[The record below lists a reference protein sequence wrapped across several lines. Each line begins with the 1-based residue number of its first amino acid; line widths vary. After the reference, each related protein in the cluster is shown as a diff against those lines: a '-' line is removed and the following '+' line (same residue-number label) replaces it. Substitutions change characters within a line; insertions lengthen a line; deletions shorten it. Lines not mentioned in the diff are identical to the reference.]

1 MIENLEP
8 IQETF
13 FGSNHIHY
21 SHKYR
26 IVYVKESV
34 KVTFENANE
43 HMRREI
49 GDLGWFPLDVAM
61 TKIRDENVEKKEVL
75 LRVTSILRNY
85 CPLVLGA
92 GIV

>member
-1 MIENLEP
+1 
-8 IQETF
+8 
-13 FGSNHIHY
+13 
-21 SHKYR
+21 
-26 IVYVKESV
+26 
-34 KVTFENANE
+34 
-43 HMRREI
+43 MRREI